1 MNFAFPLLILDTETT
16 GFVPKIH
23 RVMEFACIRT
33 KQSGSADP
41 RKEGSKDP
49 RGQEIFETLLS
60 LPPDSE
66 IPSAIQ
72 ILTQIKPEDLIGKP
86 TFHDILPRLQAMLT
100 PETVIVGQNVQFDL
114 KMLRGEGWDLI
125 DHPWIDTSMLASIV
139 YPELESYSLGYMST
153 VLKLNHTPKH
163 RALGDVRAT
172 AELLGKCIER
182 LEMLSE
188 DDLKILQDIAER
200 GPESYR
206 RLFAAL
212 KSSNSKTRPEWLEGA
227 RVRHR
232 RGSDKQSIGLD
243 PAGDEDVR
251 LIAEPL
257 DPQFVPSLIASAKD
271 RTWIAV
277 KNIEAIL
284 RRVEI
289 PEAVTVLHP
298 PELLLSKAAL
308 KKFLAQ
314 ESFTADE
321 MTLLMKI
328 ALYEPTVRSDIP
340 VHGEEYQIWTGK
352 VAASPDSSEM
362 TELLERAKD
371 SVSLLSH
378 QHLLTMSRAPEFS
391 IPKDTALFVDD
402 ASMLEDT
409 ATNALGWA
417 CSVPPIR
424 AAATGDVMLTQ
435 CVDIIELW
443 AEQARAGLDLK
454 YLTVTDLE
462 SKSTTELKSTLAD
475 VLAGDVP
482 MAIRSPLEQLLLIL
496 DPENLSGRITWI
508 ESYADGSKHIKS
520 VPEDV
525 ATLLSDLLYSR
536 FRTTLFV
543 PPGDERDFRSILPL
557 QSKARFAELAA
568 ASKPKIFLKMPV
580 GVVLAQ
586 ALEPKGKTI
595 LLVSSK
601 RTIEDV
607 YVRHG
612 PRLEAAGATMI
623 CQGFSGGLGRMQAEF
638 AAAVSPAFLV
648 LTPWMYEGIN
658 LPPESVDR
666 LILQTLPF
674 DHPSH
679 AVVSRRGA
687 RYQDGFSEY
696 TIPRLKH
703 RLFRLVRNFLRHS
716 VKGAAIEVLDDRL
729 RTKEYGKRVARY
741 LEGLIGGQIVHQS
754 GTAVPQEKG
763 STNPRASTAKPRGDS
778 AAKKQ
783 KEDGQMKLL

>member
-1 MNFAFPLLILDTETT
+1 MKFPFPLLILDTETT

-23 RVMEFACIRT
+23 RVMEFACIKT
-33 KQSGSADP
+33 NQSGSTDP
-41 RKEGSKDP
+41 RD
-49 RGQEIFETLLS
+49 QEIFETLLS
-60 LPPDSE
+60 IPPDFE

-86 TFHDILPRLQAMLT
+86 TFQDVLPTLQAMLT

-153 VLKLNHTPKH
+153 VLGLNHTPKH

-172 AELLGKCIER
+172 AELLGKCVER
-182 LEMLSE
+182 LEMLPE

-212 KSSNSKTRPEWLEGA
+212 QSSKKKTRPEWLEGA

-232 RGSDKQSIGLD
+232 RGADKQSIGLD

-257 DPQFVPSLIASAKD
+257 DPQFVPSLIASAKGN
-271 RTWIAV
+271 TWIAV

-289 PEAVTVLHP
+289 PETVTVLHP
-298 PELLLSKAAL
+298 PELLLSKTAL

-314 ESFTADE
+314 ETFTADE

-328 ALYEPTVRSDIP
+328 ALYEPRVRSDIP

-352 VAASPDSSEM
+352 VAASADSPEM
-362 TELLERAKD
+362 TELLARAKD
-371 SVSLLSH
+371 GVSLLSH
-378 QHLLTMSRAPEFS
+378 QHLLTMSREPEFS
-391 IPKDTALFVDD
+391 IPEDTALFVDD

-424 AAATGDVMLTQ
+424 AAATGDILLTQ

-462 SKSTTELKSTLAD
+462 SKSTTELKSTLTD
-475 VLAGDVP
+475 VLAGGVP
-482 MAIRSPLEQLLLIL
+482 AAIRSPLEQLLLIL

-508 ESYADGSKHIKS
+508 ESFADSSKHIKS

-525 ATLLSDLLYSR
+525 AALLKDLLYSR
-536 FRTTLFV
+536 FKTTLFV
-543 PPGDERDFRSILPL
+543 PPGDEHDFRSILPL
-557 QSKARFAELAA
+557 QSKAIFGQLS
-568 ASKPKIFLKMPV
+568 ASKPDISLKMPV
-580 GVVLAQ
+580 GVMLGQ

-612 PRLEAAGATMI
+612 PRLEALGATMI
-623 CQGFSGGLGRMQAEF
+623 CQGYGGGLGRMQAEF
-638 AAAVSPAFLV
+638 AAASSPAFLV

-687 RYQDGFSEY
+687 RYQDGFNDY

-729 RTKEYGKRVARY
+729 RTKEYGKRVAKY
-741 LEGLIGGQIVHQS
+741 LEGLIGAQIVHQS
-754 GTAVPQEKG
+754 GAAAPRATKINVQEKG
-763 STNPRASTAKPRGDS
+763 STKPRATDIVPQ
-778 AAKKQ
+778 KK
-783 KEDGQMKLL
+783 KATRKDDGQMKLL